1 MRTIAGQ
8 AHTPVICCDQP
19 GTTLGTL
26 KVLARGAALLVC
38 NDTGPRHY
46 GSAFDV
52 PTVTIFGPT
61 HQEWTDTD
69 YAGEIKLQVPV
80 ECGPCQLR
88 VCPLDLRCMTGLTTD
103 MVMHAVAAVLARRR
117 GPRDQTTTVPVNV
130 RSGA

>member
-1 MRTIAGQ
+1 
-8 AHTPVICCDQP
+8 
-19 GTTLGTL
+19 
-26 KVLARGAALLVC
+26 
-38 NDTGPRHY
+38 
-46 GSAFDV
+46 
-52 PTVTIFGPT
+52 VTIFGPT

-117 GPRDQTTTVPVNV
+117 GPRDQTAPVPVNV